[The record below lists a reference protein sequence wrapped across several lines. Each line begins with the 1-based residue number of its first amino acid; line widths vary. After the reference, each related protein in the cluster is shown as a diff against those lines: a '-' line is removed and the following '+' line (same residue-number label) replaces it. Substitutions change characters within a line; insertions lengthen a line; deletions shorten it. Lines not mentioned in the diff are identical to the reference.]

1 MGVQHGVKEAKGGSA
16 LLKAGAEVNATD
28 FDGRTPTGYA
38 VRAKHQDLADL
49 LARSGGVE

>member
-1 MGVQHGVKEAKGGSA
+1 VAEA

-28 FDGRTPTGYA
+28 FDGWTPTGYA
-38 VRAKHQDLADL
+38 IRARHQELADL